1 MKKDKNSKSPK
12 IRNFVAKNSKINKG
26 GAHRDKTK
34 YYRKDKSNKKPDDSG
49 FFILTYT
56 TKSIIILHRL
66 IKGFF
71 NGKKIELFF

>member
-12 IRNFVAKNSKINKG
+12 IRNFVAKNSGINKG

-49 FFILTYT
+49 FFILTRCA
-56 TKSIIILHRL
+56 KNIIIMYRL
-66 IKGFF
+66 RKGFF
-71 NGKKIELFF
+71 NGKKIKLLF